1 MTVLNQLQRRIGRGK
16 ITHLYWGSTRFYA
29 VYINI
34 LPFSSPLLLSF
45 VLSSCLSHSSCS
57 SDTHC
62 PSKSCLL
69 LFFSGRT
76 INANWRQLPHV
87 KMTVSGLP
95 YSGVL
100 CHGREW
106 KWCGKCD
113 TSLEV
118 GCCDHFLPPFLFLP
132 MTQMRIWWPALE
144 KPSWTLKQKLCV

>member
-1 MTVLNQLQRRIGRGK
+1 MLLYKVASHFVWIQNCIKTSVFRKILLQDR
-16 ITHLYWGSTRFYA
+16 STRFYA

-76 INANWRQLPHV
+76 INANWRQLPHI

-95 YSGVL
+95 CSGVL

-132 MTQMRIWWPALE
+132 MTQMRI
-144 KPSWTLKQKLCV
+144 